1 MRRENWMSYFQ
12 NKSIHELVIP
22 GSHDSFAYDFKI
34 LGPNESG
41 MPRIANLFIKLWAKC
56 QSKTIYEQL
65 LMGIRYFDIRIT
77 KYNGE
82 YYTIHS
88 LIAIPVNQVLHDILL
103 FIDTFPTEKI
113 ILDFNHL
120 YIDDVKEFEEY
131 LKFQIGD
138 KAVSNNNDNIVAAI
152 GTLDKPLFVF
162 VDDDN
167 TSFFNSDILKSF
179 WHDTNDVNLLT
190 TSMSEESKEGLLRIT
205 QAILT
210 PTQTDVLLGIF
221 LFFIFPSSLKALTYK
236 NKQRIYDYLEL
247 DIQNKNIII
256 TDFVDKNYVDL
267 CIRENVR
274 RAN

>member
-88 LIAIPVNQVLHDILL
+88 LIAVPVNQVLHDILL

-236 NKQRIYDYLEL
+236 NKQRIYNYLEL

-256 TDFVDKNYVDL
+256 TDFVDEDYVDL

>member
-88 LIAIPVNQVLHDILL
+88 LIAIPVSQIIHDILL

-167 TSFFNSDILKSF
+167 TSFFNSDILNSF

-190 TSMSEESKEGLLRIT
+190 TLMSEESKEGLLRIT

-256 TDFVDKNYVDL
+256 TDFVDENYVDL

>member
-88 LIAIPVNQVLHDILL
+88 LIAIPVGQILHDILL

-256 TDFVDKNYVDL
+256 TDFVDENYVDL

>member
-88 LIAIPVNQVLHDILL
+88 LIAIPVSQIIHDILL

-256 TDFVDKNYVDL
+256 TDFVDENYVDL

>member
-65 LMGIRYFDIRIT
+65 LMGIRYFDLRIT

-256 TDFVDKNYVDL
+256 TDFVDEDYVDL

>member
-88 LIAIPVNQVLHDILL
+88 LIAVPVNQILHDILL

-236 NKQRIYDYLEL
+236 NKQRIYNYLEL

-256 TDFVDKNYVDL
+256 TDFVDEDYVDL

>member
-88 LIAIPVNQVLHDILL
+88 LIAIPVNQILHDILL

-210 PTQTDVLLGIF
+210 LTQTDVLLGIF

-256 TDFVDKNYVDL
+256 TDFVDENYVDL

>member
-88 LIAIPVNQVLHDILL
+88 LIAVPVNQIIHDILL

-256 TDFVDKNYVDL
+256 TDFVDEDYVDL

>member
-12 NKSIHELVIP
+12 NKSIHELVIA

-65 LMGIRYFDIRIT
+65 LMGIRYFDMRIT

-88 LIAIPVNQVLHDILL
+88 LIAIPVNQILHDILL

-256 TDFVDKNYVDL
+256 TDFVDENYVDL

>member
-88 LIAIPVNQVLHDILL
+88 LIAIPVSQIIHDILL

-236 NKQRIYDYLEL
+236 NKQRIYNYLEL

-256 TDFVDKNYVDL
+256 TDFVDEDYVDL

>member
-88 LIAIPVNQVLHDILL
+88 LIAIPVNQILHDILL

-167 TSFFNSDILKSF
+167 TSFFNSDILNSF

-256 TDFVDKNYVDL
+256 TDFVDENYVDL

>member
-65 LMGIRYFDIRIT
+65 LMGIRYFDMRIT

-88 LIAIPVNQVLHDILL
+88 LIAIPVNQILHDILL

-256 TDFVDKNYVDL
+256 TDFVDENYVDL

>member
-88 LIAIPVNQVLHDILL
+88 LIAIPVGQIIHDVLL

-256 TDFVDKNYVDL
+256 TDFVDENYVDL

>member
-88 LIAIPVNQVLHDILL
+88 LIAIPVGQIIHNVLL

-256 TDFVDKNYVDL
+256 TDFVDEDYVDL

>member
-88 LIAIPVNQVLHDILL
+88 LIAIPVNQILHDILL

-256 TDFVDKNYVDL
+256 TDFVDENYVDL

>member
-88 LIAIPVNQVLHDILL
+88 LIAIPVNQILHDILL

-138 KAVSNNNDNIVAAI
+138 KSVSNNNDNIVAAI

-236 NKQRIYDYLEL
+236 NKQRIYNYLEL

-256 TDFVDKNYVDL
+256 TDYVDEDYVDL

>member
-88 LIAIPVNQVLHDILL
+88 LIAIPVSQIIHDILL

-167 TSFFNSDILKSF
+167 TSFFNSDILNSF

-190 TSMSEESKEGLLRIT
+190 TSMSEESNEGLLRIT

-256 TDFVDKNYVDL
+256 TDFVDENYVDL
-267 CIRENVR
+267 CIRENIR

>member
-88 LIAIPVNQVLHDILL
+88 LIAIPVGQIIHDVLL

-138 KAVSNNNDNIVAAI
+138 KSVSNNNDNIVAAI

-256 TDFVDKNYVDL
+256 TDFVDEDYVDL

>member
-88 LIAIPVNQVLHDILL
+88 LIAIPVNQILHDILL

-190 TSMSEESKEGLLRIT
+190 SSMSEESKEGLLRIT

-210 PTQTDVLLGIF
+210 PTQSDVLLGIF

-256 TDFVDKNYVDL
+256 TDFVDEDYVDL

>member
-65 LMGIRYFDIRIT
+65 LMGIRYFDMRIT

-88 LIAIPVNQVLHDILL
+88 LIAIPVNQILHDILL

-236 NKQRIYDYLEL
+236 NKQIIYDYLEL

-256 TDFVDKNYVDL
+256 TDFVDENYVDL

>member
-88 LIAIPVNQVLHDILL
+88 LIAIPVGQIIHDVLL

-256 TDFVDKNYVDL
+256 TDFVDEDYVDL

>member
-12 NKSIHELVIP
+12 NKSSHELVIP
-22 GSHDSFAYDFKI
+22 GSQDAVAHDFKI

-88 LIAIPVNQVLHDILL
+88 LIAIPVGQILHDILL

-152 GTLDKPLFVF
+152 GKLDKTLFVF

-256 TDFVDKNYVDL
+256 TDFVDEDYVDL

>member
-88 LIAIPVNQVLHDILL
+88 LIAIPVSQIIHDILL

-256 TDFVDKNYVDL
+256 TDFVDEDYVDL

>member
-88 LIAIPVNQVLHDILL
+88 LIAIPVNQILHDILL

-210 PTQTDVLLGIF
+210 PTQSDVLLGIF

-256 TDFVDKNYVDL
+256 TDFVDEAYVDL

>member
-88 LIAIPVNQVLHDILL
+88 LIAIPVNQILHDILL

-152 GTLDKPLFVF
+152 GTLDKPVF

-256 TDFVDKNYVDL
+256 TDFVDENYVDL

>member
-88 LIAIPVNQVLHDILL
+88 LIAIPVGQILHDILL

-167 TSFFNSDILKSF
+167 TSFFNSDILNSF

-256 TDFVDKNYVDL
+256 TDFVDENYVDL

>member
-256 TDFVDKNYVDL
+256 TDFVDEAYVDL

>member
-210 PTQTDVLLGIF
+210 PTQSDVLLGIF

-256 TDFVDKNYVDL
+256 TDFVDEDYVDL

>member
-88 LIAIPVNQVLHDILL
+88 LIAIPVNQILHDILL

-190 TSMSEESKEGLLRIT
+190 SSMSEESKEGLLRIT

-256 TDFVDKNYVDL
+256 TDFVDEDYVDL

>member
-190 TSMSEESKEGLLRIT
+190 SSMSEESKEGLLRIT

-256 TDFVDKNYVDL
+256 TDFVDENYVDL

>member
-22 GSHDSFAYDFKI
+22 GSNDSFAYDFKI

-88 LIAIPVNQVLHDILL
+88 LIAIPVGQILHDILL

-256 TDFVDKNYVDL
+256 TDFVDEDYVDL